1 MTNNIFTLAGQIL
14 TFVKEHQDKQIRI
27 NWKFDITMA
36 RRKMNSKYAKV
47 NPINQKYKIT

>member
-1 MTNNIFTLAGQIL
+1 MLEEQIL
-14 TFVKEHQDKQIRI
+14 SFVKERQDKQIRI

-47 NPINQKYKIT
+47 NPLNEKYEIT